1 MLNER
6 NPESD
11 ADQPMVYQI
20 RIKGHLSHQRADW
33 FGEVTITLEEDG
45 NTLLTGRVIDQAA
58 LHGLLRKVRGLGM
71 PLISVNRVNN
81 PSQANASIVQQNFI
95 SSNQNNPGGIL
106 MKAIVWTKYGP
117 PDGLQLR
124 EIDKPVPMD
133 NEVLIRIAATTVTT
147 GDCELRILKIPVLF
161 RLPARIYNGFLKP
174 KRITIL
180 GQELAGEIET
190 TGKDVRLFKQGDQV
204 FASTGLSF
212 GGYAEYICLPEETNM
227 GVLAKKPVNMTY
239 EEAAAVPTG
248 GLEAL
253 HFLRKGNIRHG
264 QKVLIIGAGGS
275 IGTFAVQLARHFGAE
290 VTGVDS
296 TEKLD
301 MLRSIGAVHV
311 IDYTREDFTK
321 NGETYDVIFDIMG
334 KSSFSGSIKSL
345 KQNGRYLIGNPGL
358 TQIVRGRWISRRSTK
373 KVIIGAAIQK
383 VEDLVFLKELIEA
396 GEIKSVIDRRYPLEQ
411 TAEAHRYVDTGQK
424 KGNVV
429 ITIGKN
435 TNI

>member
-1 MLNER
+1 
-6 NPESD
+6 
-11 ADQPMVYQI
+11 
-20 RIKGHLSHQRADW
+20 
-33 FGEVTITLEEDG
+33 
-45 NTLLTGRVIDQAA
+45 
-58 LHGLLRKVRGLGM
+58 
-71 PLISVNRVNN
+71 
-81 PSQANASIVQQNFI
+81 
-95 SSNQNNPGGIL
+95 
-106 MKAIVWTKYGP
+106 MKAIVWTKYGS

-124 EIDKPVPMD
+124 EIDKPVPRD

-161 RLPARIYNGFLKP
+161 RLPARIYNGLLKP

-212 GGYAEYICLPEETNM
+212 GGYAEYICLPEETKM

-253 HFLRKGNIRHG
+253 HFLRKGNIQHG

-358 TQIVRGRWISRRSTK
+358 IQIVRGRWISMRSSK

-383 VEDLVFLKELIEA
+383 IEDLVFLKELIEA

-429 ITIGKN
+429 ITMGKN